1 MEAGAPAEAGNGSD
15 GNPTW
20 PTYQGQRLEPTYY
33 VAFPQDKW
41 WAIPREMSLQ
51 LQGHRDA
58 GSEQAG
64 CTWDWGDTR
73 SGSWRPDG
81 EVTRINR
88 YLIDFRTMTQRNLDN
103 NRKRTVQLA
112 WKLPSGPAEHV
123 GWL

>member
-1 MEAGAPAEAGNGSD
+1 MEVGGPTEAGNGSD

-51 LQGHRDA
+51 LQGYRDA

-64 CTWDWGDTR
+64 YTWDWGDTR
-73 SGSWRPDG
+73 ERSWRPDG
-81 EVTRINR
+81 GTTTVNRHIINF
-88 YLIDFRTMTQRNLDN
+88 DAMTQRNIDN
-103 NRKRTVQLA
+103 DRTRQIRVVCPVMRMA
-112 WKLPSGPAEHV
+112 
-123 GWL
+123 